1 MPDGRANVASQQ
13 RPRSRVQGWRA
24 AYTPDRRKPWYRLLA
39 QSTAGMIGLA
49 FLLLMIVTA
58 IAAPVLAPHDPTFIN
73 PTDRLEPPST
83 TYWMGTDD
91 LGRDIFSRVMHGGR
105 VSLLVGISVTTVSTA
120 IGALLGLLAGYHRRL
135 DGLIMRTMDGFMAFP
150 GILLAIAVV
159 VSLGA
164 RFSSVVLALTLVYT
178 PVVARL
184 VRSMTLVIRELP
196 YVESARS
203 IGVSNRVILWR
214 YILANSV
221 SPLIVQATFI
231 AAYAILSEA
240 SLSFLGA
247 SINPEL
253 PTWGNMLRDGQRL
266 VTTAWWMA
274 VPPGAVLFLTVLAF
288 TLLGDALRDALD
300 PRARER
306 QDDGFLT

>member
-1 MPDGRANVASQQ
+1 M
-13 RPRSRVQGWRA
+13 
-24 AYTPDRRKPWYRLLA
+24 
-39 QSTAGMIGLA
+39 
-49 FLLLMIVTA
+49 
-58 IAAPVLAPHDPTFIN
+58 LAPHDPAFIN

-120 IGALLGLLAGYHRRL
+120 IGTLLGLLAGYHRRL

-214 YILANSV
+214 YVLANAV

-274 VPPGAVLFLTVLAF
+274 VPPGVVLFLTVLAC

-306 QDDGFLT
+306 QEDGFLT

>member
-1 MPDGRANVASQQ
+1 MSAGSAGVAGQP
-13 RPRSRVQGWRA
+13 RIRSRVHGWRA
-24 AYTPDRRKPWYRLLA
+24 DYTPDRRRPWYRLLLR
-39 QSTAGMIGLA
+39 SKAGMIGIS
-49 FLLLMIVTA
+49 FLLLMIVLA
-58 IAAPVLAPHDPTFIN
+58 VIAPLVTPHDPLFIN
-73 PTDRLEPPST
+73 PTERLQPPST
-83 TYWMGTDD
+83 THWMGTDD
-91 LGRDIFSRVMHGGR
+91 LGRDIFSRLIHGGR
-105 VSLLVGISVTTVSTA
+105 VSLLVGLSVTTFSTTV
-120 IGALLGLLAGYHRRL
+120 GALLGLLAGYHRRL
-135 DGLIMRTMDGFMAFP
+135 DGLIMRVMDGFMAFP

-184 VRSMTLVIRELP
+184 VRSTTLVIRELP

-203 IGVSNRVILWR
+203 IGVADRTILWR
-214 YILANSV
+214 YILANAV

-240 SLSFLGA
+240 ALSFLGA

-266 VTTAWWMA
+266 FTRAWWMA
-274 VPPGAVLFLTVLAF
+274 VPPGAILFLTVLAF

-300 PRARER
+300 PRTRER
-306 QDDGFLT
+306 REDGFLT

>member
-1 MPDGRANVASQQ
+1 LTIPSILR
-13 RPRSRVQGWRA
+13 RRSFVVGLLLVGVVSLGAGLADWLAPFDPVRNNFR
-24 AYTPDRRKPWYRLLA
+24 YRLGEPNDA
-39 QSTAGMIGLA
+39 H
-49 FLLLMIVTA
+49 LLG
-58 IAAPVLAPHDPTFIN
+58 
-73 PTDRLEPPST
+73 TDRF
-83 TYWMGTDD
+83 
-91 LGRDIFSRVMHGGR
+91 GRDVLSRILYGAR
-105 VSLLVGISVTTVSTA
+105 VSLRIGIMVVLASGVIGGLVGLV
-120 IGALLGLLAGYHRRL
+120 AGWWPKL
-135 DGLIMRTMDGFMAFP
+135 DGWLMRVMDGLMAFP

-164 RFSSVVLALTLVYT
+164 RFSSVVLALTLVYI

-274 VPPGAVLFLTVLAF
+274 VPPGAVLFLTVLAC

-306 QDDGFLT
+306 QEDGFLT